1 MSMAEGRSSLFQGRC
16 LLLLGLAHAHRR
28 ATTIPSC
35 DGDFGSS
42 ATALPIP
49 SADISWSMKHYLDCT
64 HRAVWMTGTS
74 PSAGFEYYVGVGIPP
89 TERHASLRADAVV
102 IGASLPALTAADLA
116 AIPDAVKADEAFVP
130 NGYLHASPADQ
141 SSCAHLDDV
150 MRDASTAASDRAF
163 SRDSLPEMQRSPTSS
178 HLIG

>member
-1 MSMAEGRSSLFQGRC
+1 
-16 LLLLGLAHAHRR
+16 
-28 ATTIPSC
+28 
-35 DGDFGSS
+35 
-42 ATALPIP
+42 
-49 SADISWSMKHYLDCT
+49 
-64 HRAVWMTGTS
+64 MTGTT

-102 IGASLPALTAADLA
+102 IGASLPALTAAELA

-178 HLIG
+178 HLRPFHWKTSGTAIVPIVSPGITPWVLLSPQHVSLGFQSATCNVGDGADSPN